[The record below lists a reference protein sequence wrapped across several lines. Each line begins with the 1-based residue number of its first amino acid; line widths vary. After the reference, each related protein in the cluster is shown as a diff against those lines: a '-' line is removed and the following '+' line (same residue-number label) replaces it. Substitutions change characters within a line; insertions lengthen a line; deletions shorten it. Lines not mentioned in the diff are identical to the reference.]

1 VREKHW
7 FTLQEAIR
15 KMTSMPAQ
23 RMGLRDRGTL
33 RKGAFA
39 DLVLF
44 DPETVID
51 RATFAQPMELPAGIK
66 AVFVNGVKVWNDD
79 QPTGAK
85 PGRVLTH

>member
-1 VREKHW
+1 
-7 FTLQEAIR
+7 
-15 KMTSMPAQ
+15 M
-23 RMGLRDRGTL
+23 
-33 RKGAFA
+33 
-39 DLVLF
+39 LF

-66 AVFVNGVKVWNDD
+66 AVFVNGVKVWNEN